1 MARNRPFDEHG
12 DRYEAWFERHSAAY
26 ESELQAIRDM
36 LPSGR
41 GLEVGVGSGRF
52 AGPLGIGWGVEP
64 SERMRCLAR
73 QRGVDAVEGI
83 AERLPYPDQSFDV
96 VLMVTTICFVDDLPG
111 ALAEAH
117 RVLRPGG
124 TLVIGFV
131 DRDSPLGRDYE
142 AHRADNVFY
151 RDATF
156 YSAGEVA
163 EQLALAGFAQLG
175 FRQTIFTPLQEVVSV
190 QPSRPGSGVGSFV
203 VVRGQRNPGEA

>member
-12 DRYEAWFERHSAAY
+12 DRYEAWFERHRAAY

-96 VLMVTTICFVDDLPG
+96 VLMVTTIC
-111 ALAEAH
+111 
-117 RVLRPGG
+117 
-124 TLVIGFV
+124 FV